1 MTGLPRALVRPRT
14 VIQRTFNT
22 TAVVESRVQVRDSQ
36 GGYHETYVAGATYPC
51 SFSRYPVRP
60 VEREAQPR
68 VQAITQWQF
77 VFAWDS
83 VITSTDRLV
92 CDGRTFEVIDAG
104 IGSGDLAR
112 RVICLEIV

>member
-1 MTGLPRALVRPRT
+1 MALPRALARPRA

-22 TAVVESRVQVRDSQ
+22 TADIVRLVQVRDSQ
-36 GGYHETYVAGATYPC
+36 GGHHNTYTVVASYPC

-77 VFAWDS
+77 VFAWDTE
-83 VITSTDRLV
+83 ITSTDRIV